1 MNIPGGGKNDI
12 PNRLKRQFAIFN
24 VPLPSVA
31 AINNIF
37 GALVRVSAWLS
48 IVLQLGVTTCSFT
61 CTQQAL
67 QTATWVRVHGFV
79 HNEHFQLS
87 ASAMDSI
94 HCLVQGRFDP
104 DNFTQEVADV
114 AQKLVPLTVTL
125 WNKVSAKLLPTPAKF
140 HYLFNMRELS
150 KVSCGSIHT
159 CMPITCSLDN
169 GTASS
174 SVTCSI
180 RLRK

>member
-37 GALVRVSAWLS
+37 GALVRVSPWLIIQS
-48 IVLQLGVTTCSFT
+48 TTVTACPTSYLVTLQGYHIEDYPAGTSSTYIDITCPYLYSK
-61 CTQQAL
+61 
-67 QTATWVRVHGFV
+67 HI
-79 HNEHFQLS
+79 QLI
-87 ASAMDSI
+87 ASAEGGI
-94 HCLVQGRFDP
+94 HCCVQGRFDP

-125 WNKVSAKLLPTPAKF
+125 WNKVSALSLL
-140 HYLFNMRELS
+140 
-150 KVSCGSIHT
+150 
-159 CMPITCSLDN
+159 
-169 GTASS
+169 
-174 SVTCSI
+174 
-180 RLRK
+180 